1 MTAADCTLDLFD
13 CSCPTCSE
21 LWTETINAAQAAH
34 KETEMMT
41 YRPAKRA
48 HASGNM
54 TPLKERAETLAGAY
68 RLALARNRQT
78 PGQATHVAAYRGWKR
93 VETWTLTEAALV
105 VGAARKS
112 QEEFQAKVYEA
123 AIAKLTWARLDSKLQ
138 AGFYAVLDGTLLW
151 APMLADGS
159 IDLEDDGQV
168 NAGEVSCIETQAELD
183 EINALLGTAYLMA
196 GFPGR

>member
-34 KETEMMT
+34 KETEMKDQ
-41 YRPAKRA
+41 P
-48 HASGNM
+48 N
-54 TPLKERAETLAGAY
+54 AETFEAY
-68 RLALARNRQT
+68 D
-78 PGQATHVAAYRGWKR
+78 
-93 VETWTLTEAALV
+93 
-105 VGAARKS
+105 
-112 QEEFQAKVYEA
+112 A